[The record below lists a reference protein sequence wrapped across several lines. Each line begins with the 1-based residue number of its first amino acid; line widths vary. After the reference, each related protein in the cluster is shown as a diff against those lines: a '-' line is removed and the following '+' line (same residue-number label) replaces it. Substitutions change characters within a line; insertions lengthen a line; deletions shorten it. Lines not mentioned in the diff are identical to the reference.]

1 MRAGARP
8 DHPIKRCGAV
18 VFAEPLVNKNHR
30 LLRRQTKSNQA
41 TLLLHG
47 GRSPASPNRPPANEE
62 DMDTMAKKAKKAKAK
77 KAKAKKKK

>member
-1 MRAGARP
+1 MRGGR
-8 DHPIKRCGAV
+8 
-18 VFAEPLVNKNHR
+18 FAEPLVNTNHR
-30 LLRRQTKSNQA
+30 LLRGQTKSNQA
-41 TLLLHG
+41 TLLLHW